1 MSSSVGV
8 GAASSPPASASWST
22 STRCPRTATSYDSP
36 ATNRTSSC
44 AMSPV
49 PGSNAVVCT
58 WSISTL
64 PTGSV
69 LLSSVQCPRGYYWQ
83 VQRSCMSG
91 SLVLAACAHRPR
103 RRRAQGLLR
112 ARLPVAWQGF
122 RRGPEPGCRV
132 VRDLLERRLP
142 GKAELGRGSAASM
155 TVWPASARTTTSQGS
170 SSPIRRSAVSA
181 WCARGGLQAPRIG
194 YSSLSSPRLPRRLTC
209 TPMSVSR
216 PKPYAWS
223 ASRTGAAASSKGTR
237 AGQRCRSPDAVPCFI
252 GWWLVPVRPGPA
264 PPGEDEE
271 SFSKLL
277 HAHRGASVLGEGL
290 PHPAGRDLETG
301 PVRFQDR
308 GQRDAAVP
316 RPGRKL
322 PDERGEAWRNSPH
335 PRLAAPDRA
344 LPGQATS
351 R

>member
-64 PTGSV
+64 PAGSV
-69 LLSSVQCPRGYYWQ
+69 LLSSVQCPLGYYWQ

-122 RRGPEPGCRV
+122 PRGPAPGCRV
-132 VRDLLERRLP
+132 VRALLERRLP
-142 GKAELGRGSAASM
+142 GKGELGPQVGS
-155 TVWPASARTTTSQGS
+155 
-170 SSPIRRSAVSA
+170 
-181 WCARGGLQAPRIG
+181 L
-194 YSSLSSPRLPRRLTC
+194 
-209 TPMSVSR
+209 
-216 PKPYAWS
+216 
-223 ASRTGAAASSKGTR
+223 
-237 AGQRCRSPDAVPCFI
+237 D
-252 GWWLVPVRPGPA
+252 
-264 PPGEDEE
+264 D
-271 SFSKLL
+271 
-277 HAHRGASVLGEGL
+277 
-290 PHPAGRDLETG
+290 
-301 PVRFQDR
+301 
-308 GQRDAAVP
+308 
-316 RPGRKL
+316 
-322 PDERGEAWRNSPH
+322 
-335 PRLAAPDRA
+335 RLASLRPHRHIA
-344 LPGQATS
+344 
-351 R
+351 